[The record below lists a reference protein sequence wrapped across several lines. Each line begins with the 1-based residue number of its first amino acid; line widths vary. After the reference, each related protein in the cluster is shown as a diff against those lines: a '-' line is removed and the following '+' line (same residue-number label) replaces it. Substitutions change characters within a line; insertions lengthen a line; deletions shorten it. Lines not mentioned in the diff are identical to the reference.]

1 MRDAHRGTS
10 PDGPQ
15 PTAPRGP
22 VSRSLRLACG
32 RRALCYSYSRALRN
46 RRIKKRA
53 FTFAPNPLRNGASP
67 PTSPRDMP
75 AWPHGGRFW
84 ASSPPPA
91 GQRPPDSFVR
101 SESRVP
107 RSERILLNFI
117 EFREIG
123 VEIPFEASQRNR
135 LLARGRVR
143 RWRKTFSKNIRKP
156 SKKRCLPARRGL

>member
-1 MRDAHRGTS
+1 MPPHPPPLETC
-10 PDGPQ
+10 Q
-15 PTAPRGP
+15 RGP
-22 VSRSLRLACG
+22 TVAGFGHRLLRPRASDRPTVSSDL
-32 RRALCYSYSRALRN
+32 SR
-46 RRIKKRA
+46 
-53 FTFAPNPLRNGASP
+53 
-67 PTSPRDMP
+67 D
-75 AWPHGGRFW
+75 
-84 ASSPPPA
+84 
-91 GQRPPDSFVR
+91 
-101 SESRVP
+101 VP